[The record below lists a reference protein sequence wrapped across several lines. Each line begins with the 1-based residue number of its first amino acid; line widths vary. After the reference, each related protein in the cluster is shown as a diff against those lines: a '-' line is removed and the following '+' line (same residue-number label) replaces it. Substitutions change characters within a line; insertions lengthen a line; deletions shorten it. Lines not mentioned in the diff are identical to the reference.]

1 MREEKYSKRKKERK
15 RKRKRKRKR
24 ERERRRSRKSRSARK
39 RLLLPSG
46 AERDRKREA
55 PSCLWLVG
63 VFSFFHSNMKYLEC
77 KSLEKFKSFL
87 QSVDVGDYTVEG
99 NLEAY
104 SCKVA
109 GADKKLS
116 RSLDEEVAS
125 SPPSLLASSPVG
137 PLTEAGSRRTL
148 IYLILTLNH
157 IYPDYDFSL
166 LRAHNFSKE
175 TGTETVKAN
184 VDTLLLETTKA
195 WSEENGPKVTF
206 AETLWSVINEVISLY
221 ECDIYCYKPEYESD
235 PFGEDGYIW
244 SFNYFFYNKKMKR
257 ILYFSCRAKA
267 KAYDDSDDTF
277 DDTEDYSD
285 RMFGEMDD
293 I

>member
-1 MREEKYSKRKKERK
+1 MG
-15 RKRKRKRKR
+15 
-24 ERERRRSRKSRSARK
+24 KSRSARK

-148 IYLILTLNH
+148 IYLILTMQH

-175 TGTETVKAN
+175 TGPDKVKAN
-184 VDTLLLETTKA
+184 VDTLLLETTKSWA
-195 WSEENGPKVTF
+195 VENGKEPTF
-206 AETLWSVINEVISLY
+206 SETLWSAIDNVISMY
-221 ECDIYCYKPEYESD
+221 ECDIYSYNPDESD

-257 ILYFSCRAKA
+257 ILYFSCRAKS
-267 KAYDDSDDTF
+267 KAYDDSDDTV
-277 DDTEDYSD
+277 DDVEDLSD
-285 RMFGEMDD
+285 RFFSMDD